1 MVRAGYPLQ
10 FMTCRCSKRL
20 YEMSVEQKVLLL
32 SLLLRKK
39 RKQRRRV
46 WVHPITSARLT
57 EGCHCLLFK
66 ELEDD
71 PIKFF
76 NYFRMS
82 RQTFYEL
89 LSLLEESIKKQE
101 PRPPSTAVQPA
112 LQTAAGNPPQTRSSD
127 IARRVARGSFKWG
140 QASYPPRPGG

>member
-1 MVRAGYPLQ
+1 
-10 FMTCRCSKRL
+10 
-20 YEMSVEQKVLLL
+20 MSVEQKVLLL

-71 PIKFF
+71 PIKFSQHC
-76 NYFRMS
+76 R
-82 RQTFYEL
+82 
-89 LSLLEESIKKQE
+89 
-101 PRPPSTAVQPA
+101 PRRA
-112 LQTAAGNPPQTRSSD
+112 TRSSD
-127 IARRVARGSFKWG
+127 IARRVARGGFK
-140 QASYPPRPGG
+140 

>member
-1 MVRAGYPLQ
+1 
-10 FMTCRCSKRL
+10 
-20 YEMSVEQKVLLL
+20 MSVEQKVLLL

-66 ELEDD
+66 E
-71 PIKFF
+71 FF
-76 NYFRMS
+76 S
-82 RQTFYEL
+82 VKHPCTTQ
-89 LSLLEESIKKQE
+89 

-127 IARRVARGSFKWG
+127 IARRVARDGFK
-140 QASYPPRPGG
+140 